1 MPPVLHSAPGLGL
14 QPKNKYS
21 GLDINENHVRLSFN
35 PIAAASPDVWKASTL
50 YNLLLTSSII

>member
-35 PIAAASPDVWKASTL
+35 PIAAASPDV
-50 YNLLLTSSII
+50 